1 MDIKEV
7 LKLAEELIYDH
18 TGENLD
24 YLQKT
29 ILQRTL
35 EGQTYKKISE
45 ETYASETHVRYIGAK
60 LWKTLSEILGE
71 NITKANFR
79 TILEN

>member
-1 MDIKEV
+1 MNIQEI

-35 EGQTYKKISE
+35 ENQTYKKIAE
-45 ETYASETHVRYIGAK
+45 ETYEARNSC
-60 LWKTLSEILGE
+60 
-71 NITKANFR
+71 
-79 TILEN
+79 